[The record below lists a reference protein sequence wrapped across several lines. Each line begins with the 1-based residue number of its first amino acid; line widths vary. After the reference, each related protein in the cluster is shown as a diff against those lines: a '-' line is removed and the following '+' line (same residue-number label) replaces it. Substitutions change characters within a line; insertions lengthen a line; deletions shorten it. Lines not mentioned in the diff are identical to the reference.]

1 MNKKNVAIILSGI
14 VCIIVLIISIITIIK
29 SKDKS
34 VTFQSKNE
42 MVEVLNGTWRTGD
55 SEFDFI
61 LTIGGGLVDISM
73 DGKNEDNADNLV
85 CVPDMGYFYF
95 ESAGDNKEDRYYVVK
110 DNGKYLIEHSNWMFE
125 KVE

>member
-1 MNKKNVAIILSGI
+1 MNKKNVAIILSAI

-29 SKDKS
+29 SKDNS

-73 DGKNEDNADNLV
+73 DGKDEDNADNLV
-85 CVPDMGYFYF
+85 CVPDKGII
-95 ESAGDNKEDRYYVVK
+95 SKA
-110 DNGKYLIEHSNWMFE
+110 I
-125 KVE
+125 